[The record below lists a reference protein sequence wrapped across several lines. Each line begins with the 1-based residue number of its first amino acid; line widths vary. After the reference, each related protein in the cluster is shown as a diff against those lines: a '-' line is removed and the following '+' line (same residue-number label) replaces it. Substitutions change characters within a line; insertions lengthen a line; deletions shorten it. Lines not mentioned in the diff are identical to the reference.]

1 MPVSFWMRRLEPLP
15 PPRPPLDGDRDADVC
30 IVGAGYTGLW
40 TAYEL
45 KRAQPDLDV
54 VVLESRFA
62 GFGASGRNGGWVLGD
77 LAGSRERWARG
88 PAGRAGVT
96 ALLHAVQA
104 AVDEVGAAVDR
115 EGIACDFVK
124 DGSLQVAQSELEL
137 ERVRGIV
144 EEERRWGRDTEL
156 LDGPDAT
163 KRVAVDGVLGA
174 AFTAHCARVQ
184 PAKLVRGLA
193 DAVQR
198 AGATIHESTRVT
210 SIAPGAAHTAAGVVR
225 ARHVVRA
232 TEGYS
237 ARLDG
242 HRRVLLPMNSAM
254 IVTEPLDAG
263 VWEQVGWAGA
273 ETLSD
278 ARHRFVYLQRTADG
292 RVAIGGRG
300 VPYRFGS
307 GTAREGPVPARTID
321 ELRTR
326 LAELFPVLR
335 DAPIDDAWH
344 GILGVPRNWS
354 PSVGLDPTTGIAW
367 AGGYVGE
374 GVAAANL
381 AGRTLRDLLLGR
393 DTELTRLP
401 WVGPAAR
408 RWEPEPLRFA
418 GVQAVYALYAAA
430 DRRERGTGRP
440 SLTGRL
446 GHAIAGH

>member
-45 KRAQPDLDV
+45 KRAQPDLEV

-88 PAGRAGVT
+88 PAGRAGVA
-96 ALLHAVQA
+96 ALLRAVQD
-104 AVDEVGAAVDR
+104 AVDEVGAAVER

-124 DGSLQVAQSELEL
+124 DGSLQVAQSPLEL
-137 ERVRGIV
+137 SRVRALV
-144 EEERRWGRDTEL
+144 AEERGWGLDTRL
-156 LDGPDAT
+156 LDAPEVSA
-163 KRVAVDGVLGA
+163 RVAIDGVRGA
-174 AFTAHCARVQ
+174 AFTPHCARMQ
-184 PAKLVRGLA
+184 PARLVRGLA
-193 DAVQR
+193 AAAER
-198 AGATIHESTRVT
+198 AGATLYESTRVT
-210 SIAPGAAHTAAGVVR
+210 SISPGLAQTPAGCVR
-225 ARHVVRA
+225 APHVVRA

-242 HRRVLLPMNSAM
+242 HRRTLLPMNSAM
-254 IVTEPLDAG
+254 IVTEPLDDD
-263 VWEQVGWAGA
+263 VWAQLRWAGA
-273 ETLSD
+273 ETIYD
-278 ARHRFVYLQRTADG
+278 ARHRYVYLQRTADG

-307 GTAREGPVPARTID
+307 ATDREGPVPPRTIA

-326 LAELFPVLR
+326 LGELFPVLR
-335 DAPIDDAWH
+335 DVPVADAWH

-354 PSVGLDPTTGIAW
+354 PSVGLDRMTGLAW

-401 WVGPAAR
+401 WVGPPAR

-418 GVQAVYALYAAA
+418 GVHCVYQLYAAA
-430 DRRERGTGRP
+430 DRRERATGRP
-440 SLTGRL
+440 SLAGRL
-446 GHAIAGH
+446 GHLIAGN

>member
-15 PPRPPLDGDRDADVC
+15 PPRPPLDGDREADVC

-45 KRAQPDLDV
+45 KRAQPDLEV

-96 ALLHAVQA
+96 ALLRAVQG
-104 AVDEVGAAVDR
+104 AVDEVGAAVAR
-115 EGIACDFVK
+115 EGIACDFLN
-124 DGSLQVAQSELEL
+124 DGSLQVAQTPLEL
-137 ERVRGIV
+137 ARVRGV
-144 EEERRWGRDTEL
+144 VDEERGWGLDTEL
-156 LDGPDAT
+156 LDAEAT
-163 KRVAVDGVLGA
+163 ARRVAIDGVLGA
-174 AFTAHCARVQ
+174 AYTPHCARVQ
-184 PAKLVRGLA
+184 PARLVRGLA
-193 DAVQR
+193 EAVER
-198 AGATIHESTRVT
+198 AGATIHESSRVT
-210 SIAPGAAHTAAGVVR
+210 SIAPGAARTAAGTVR
-225 ARHVVRA
+225 ARYVVRA

-242 HRRVLLPMNSAM
+242 HRRALLPMNSAM
-254 IVTEPLDAG
+254 IVTEPLGPDA
-263 VWEQVGWAGA
+263 WEHLGWAGA
-273 ETLSD
+273 ETLYD
-278 ARHRFVYLQRTADG
+278 ARHRYVYLQRTADG

-307 GTAREGPVPARTID
+307 ATDREGPVPARTVA

-326 LAELFPVLR
+326 LGELFGVLR
-335 DAPIDDAWH
+335 GARIDDAWH

-354 PSVGLDPTTGIAW
+354 PSVGVDRATGLAW

-381 AGRTLRDLLLGR
+381 AGRTLRDLLLER

-401 WVGPAAR
+401 WVGPPAR

-418 GVQAVYALYAAA
+418 GVHTVYRLYAAA
-430 DRRERGTGRP
+430 DRRERETGRP
-440 SLTGRL
+440 SLAGRL
-446 GHAIAGH
+446 GHLIAGY